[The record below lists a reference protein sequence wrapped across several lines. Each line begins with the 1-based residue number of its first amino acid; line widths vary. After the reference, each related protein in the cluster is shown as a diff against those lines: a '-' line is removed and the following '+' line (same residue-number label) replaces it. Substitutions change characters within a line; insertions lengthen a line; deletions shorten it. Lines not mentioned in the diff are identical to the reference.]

1 MIKFLGEF
9 KFEDL
14 PEYLFT
20 NFSELENFENENLT
34 LEVSYD
40 VVEIRSVE
48 DYLLEGPKLEIV
60 LTEDNTCNI
69 KLFREHPVAEVYP
82 DWEISWDDNFEDID
96 IEELLNLI
104 YDRLQAII
112 ESEELEEIEEEEE

>member
-20 NFSELENFENENLT
+20 NFSELENFEDENLT

-40 VVEIRSVE
+40 VVEIRSAE
-48 DYLLEGPKLEIV
+48 DYLLDGPKLEIV
-60 LTEDNTCNI
+60 ITEDNVCTI
-69 KLFREHPVAEVYP
+69 KLFREHPAAEVYP
-82 DWEISWDDNFEDID
+82 DWEINWDENFEDID

-104 YDRLQAII
+104 YDRLEQII
-112 ESEELEEIEEEEE
+112 ESEELDEIEEEE

>member
-9 KFEDL
+9 KFEGL

-20 NFSELENFENENLT
+20 NFSELENFEDENLT

-40 VVEIRSVE
+40 VVEIRSAE
-48 DYLLEGPKLEIV
+48 DYLLDGPKLEIV
-60 LTEDNTCNI
+60 ITEDNACTI
-69 KLFREHPVAEVYP
+69 KLFREYPAAEVYP
-82 DWEISWDDNFEDID
+82 DWEINWDDNFEDID

-104 YDRLQAII
+104 YDRLEQII
-112 ESEELEEIEEEEE
+112 ESEELEEIEEEE